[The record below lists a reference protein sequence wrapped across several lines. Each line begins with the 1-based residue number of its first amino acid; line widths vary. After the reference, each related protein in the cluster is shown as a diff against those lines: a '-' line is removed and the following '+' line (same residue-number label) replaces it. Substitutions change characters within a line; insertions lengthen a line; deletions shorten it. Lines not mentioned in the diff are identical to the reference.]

1 MSAEIR
7 QLQSLQDW
15 PVDMGHLST
24 IFVLDHDHNGRVT
37 LQVRSPR
44 HASTFP
50 ARVCLTISPPWNMDP
65 NDWLARARQ
74 ELLDFATICSVKA
87 DEFRHR
93 EFPMMIQGFCT
104 LQMYDMTVA
113 LGSEYF
119 VRWFA
124 LLFSESEAETVC
136 ENEMR
141 AQTHAHV
148 LCMQMRPRPT
158 SDRDPWHCIACLLF
172 PESGVPGVSWRVFCI
187 T

>member
-1 MSAEIR
+1 MGREGEMGAGGSVQTGLSEGVRRHCASEFERLCPRDRDFLLLAEIR

-37 LQVRSPR
+37 L
-44 HASTFP
+44 
-50 ARVCLTISPPWNMDP
+50 
-65 NDWLARARQ
+65 Q

-113 LGSEYF
+113 LGPSTLC
-119 VRWFA
+119 A
-124 LLFSESEAETVC
+124 GLLFYFR
-136 ENEMR
+136 R
-141 AQTHAHV
+141 AKQKR
-148 LCMQMRPRPT
+148 CSR
-158 SDRDPWHCIACLLF
+158 SF
-172 PESGVPGVSWRVFCI
+172 
-187 T
+187 